1 MMSTLTM
8 IIISRLGVF
17 YETFRPSRFLSLC
30 HINETFEMCVFVF
43 ASSTALFFS
52 YVCVCVSAYAII
64 DLRNSPVSL
73 FINKRPLESQYFI
86 RNVMLALNDFFHW
99 CWCSTQLRNNNK
111 VPHEPNKN
119 DIANSSNGLN
129 FVVLMK
135 RIYAWLKTIFLG
147 INRGLEGK
155 RKMEKKR
162 RKKKWKHEVLA
173 VTTMP
178 KSPTKKNTTN
188 VHTHRIRKKG
198 DSFRWLNKKNER
210 QVFHCLFSH
219 ISVRRDTD
227 IPIRWLLLN
236 SVFLFGRLTTRAL
249 HWNRTK
255 ARIMIEKEEWGD
267 RKQIET
273 ATSKKGGNEFYCFI

>member
-162 RKKKWKHEVLA
+162 RKKKMETRSACSNNNAQITDKKKYHQRTYA
-173 VTTMP
+173 SYP
-178 KSPTKKNTTN
+178 KKRWFFSMVEQKKWETS
-188 VHTHRIRKKG
+188 V
-198 DSFRWLNKKNER
+198 S
-210 QVFHCLFSH
+210 LF
-219 ISVRRDTD
+219 V
-227 IPIRWLLLN
+227 
-236 SVFLFGRLTTRAL
+236 
-249 HWNRTK
+249 
-255 ARIMIEKEEWGD
+255 
-267 RKQIET
+267 
-273 ATSKKGGNEFYCFI
+273 